1 MKVHKQNQILSPFSN
16 DQELIHQSKHL
27 LLELYNCDFE
37 KLNDESFLRC
47 TLNRAA
53 KLANATVLNLISNKF
68 EPQGVTAI
76 ALLAESH
83 ISIHTWPESNYSAVD
98 IFTCGQNMMPELASQ
113 YLIESLMAK
122 EHSLRVIER
131 NPPSAVSKQDIRDIS
146 KALGFPWWDK
156 PAQPC
161 LSSRFPYGHEIT
173 SERLKMVEK
182 AEEYVLFCFLNHF

>member
-1 MKVHKQNQILSPFSN
+1 MEVNKQNQIFSSLSN
-16 DQELIHQSKHL
+16 DEELSHKSKHL
-27 LLELYNCDFE
+27 LLELYKCDYE

-47 TLNRAA
+47 SLNRAA
-53 KLANATVLNLISNKF
+53 KFAKATVLNLISNKF

-131 NPPSAVSKQDIRDIS
+131 NPPSAVPKQIRT
-146 KALGFPWWDK
+146 AV
-156 PAQPC
+156 Q
-161 LSSRFPYGHEIT
+161 
-173 SERLKMVEK
+173 
-182 AEEYVLFCFLNHF
+182 

>member
-1 MKVHKQNQILSPFSN
+1 MEIYKKNQILSSFSN
-16 DQELIHQSKHL
+16 DPKLSHQSKHL
-27 LLELYNCDFE
+27 LLELYRCDSE

-98 IFTCGQNMMPELASQ
+98 IFTCGKNMLPEIASQ
-113 YLIESLMAK
+113 YLIESLMAE
-122 EHSLRVIER
+122 EHSLRFIVR
-131 NPPSAVSKQDIRDIS
+131 NPPSAVFKEIRS
-146 KALGFPWWDK
+146 F
-156 PAQPC
+156 
-161 LSSRFPYGHEIT
+161 
-173 SERLKMVEK
+173 V
-182 AEEYVLFCFLNHF
+182 

>member
-1 MKVHKQNQILSPFSN
+1 M
-16 DQELIHQSKHL
+16 
-27 LLELYNCDFE
+27 ELYKCNYE

-98 IFTCGQNMMPELASQ
+98 IFTCGQNMLPELASK
-113 YLIESLMAK
+113 YLIDALNAE
-122 EHSLRVIER
+122 EHSLRIIER
-131 NPPSAVSKQDIRDIS
+131 NPPVAVLKQMRS
-146 KALGFPWWDK
+146 
-156 PAQPC
+156 
-161 LSSRFPYGHEIT
+161 
-173 SERLKMVEK
+173 V
-182 AEEYVLFCFLNHF
+182 V

>member
-1 MKVHKQNQILSPFSN
+1 MEIYKKNQILSPFP
-16 DQELIHQSKHL
+16 DDHRLRHQSKHL
-27 LLELYNCDFE
+27 LLELYRCDCE

-47 TLNRAA
+47 ILNRAS

-131 NPPSAVSKQDIRDIS
+131 NPPAAVFKEIRGVI
-146 KALGFPWWDK
+146 
-156 PAQPC
+156 
-161 LSSRFPYGHEIT
+161 
-173 SERLKMVEK
+173 
-182 AEEYVLFCFLNHF
+182 

>member
-1 MKVHKQNQILSPFSN
+1 MEIYKKSQILSSFGD
-16 DQELIHQSKHL
+16 DQQLSHQGKHL
-27 LLELYNCDFE
+27 LLELYRCNCE

-47 TLNRAA
+47 ILNRAA

-98 IFTCGQNMMPELASQ
+98 IFTCGKNMMPEQASQ
-113 YLIESLMAK
+113 YLIKSLMAE

-131 NPPSAVSKQDIRDIS
+131 NPPESVLKEIRSI
-146 KALGFPWWDK
+146 
-156 PAQPC
+156 
-161 LSSRFPYGHEIT
+161 
-173 SERLKMVEK
+173 V
-182 AEEYVLFCFLNHF
+182 

>member
-1 MKVHKQNQILSPFSN
+1 MEIYKKSQILSSFS
-16 DQELIHQSKHL
+16 DEQKLIHKSKHF
-27 LLELYNCDFE
+27 LLELYKCDCE

-83 ISIHTWPESNYSAVD
+83 ISIHTWPESSYSAVD
-98 IFTCGQNMMPELASQ
+98 IFTCGQNMMPEIASK

-122 EHSLRVIER
+122 EHSLRVIKR
-131 NPPSAVSKQDIRDIS
+131 NPPSAVSKQIR
-146 KALGFPWWDK
+146 
-156 PAQPC
+156 
-161 LSSRFPYGHEIT
+161 T
-173 SERLKMVEK
+173 V
-182 AEEYVLFCFLNHF
+182 V

>member
-1 MKVHKQNQILSPFSN
+1 MEIFKKSKILNSFS
-16 DQELIHQSKHL
+16 DEQKLRHQSKHL
-27 LLELYNCDFE
+27 LLELYRCDHE

-47 TLNRAA
+47 TLNRAS

-113 YLIESLMAK
+113 YLIKSLMAK

-131 NPPSAVSKQDIRDIS
+131 NPPSEVSKQLR
-146 KALGFPWWDK
+146 
-156 PAQPC
+156 
-161 LSSRFPYGHEIT
+161 T
-173 SERLKMVEK
+173 V
-182 AEEYVLFCFLNHF
+182 V

>member
-1 MKVHKQNQILSPFSN
+1 MEIYKKSQILNSFN
-16 DQELIHQSKHL
+16 DEQKLSHQSKHL
-27 LLELYNCDFE
+27 LLELYRCDFE

-47 TLNRAA
+47 ILNRAC
-53 KLANATVLNLISNKF
+53 KLANETVMNLISNKF

-131 NPPSAVSKQDIRDIS
+131 NPPASVFKEIRTVI
-146 KALGFPWWDK
+146 
-156 PAQPC
+156 
-161 LSSRFPYGHEIT
+161 
-173 SERLKMVEK
+173 
-182 AEEYVLFCFLNHF
+182 

>member
-1 MKVHKQNQILSPFSN
+1 MKVNKKNPSITSLSNNQHLT
-16 DQELIHQSKHL
+16 HQSKHL
-27 LLELYNCDFE
+27 LLELYDCDNE

-98 IFTCGQNMMPELASQ
+98 IFTCGQNMLPELASQ
-113 YLIESLMAK
+113 YLIEALKAE

-131 NPPSAVSKQDIRDIS
+131 NPPAGVLQDIRNVI
-146 KALGFPWWDK
+146 
-156 PAQPC
+156 
-161 LSSRFPYGHEIT
+161 
-173 SERLKMVEK
+173 
-182 AEEYVLFCFLNHF
+182 

>member
-1 MKVHKQNQILSPFSN
+1 MEVPKKNQIINSFSKN
-16 DQELIHQSKHL
+16 EQLIHQSKHL
-27 LLELYNCDFE
+27 LLEIYRCDYE

-53 KLANATVLNLISNKF
+53 KLAKATVLNLISKKF

-113 YLIESLMAK
+113 YLIEALEAE
-122 EHSLRVIER
+122 EHFLRVIER
-131 NPPSAVSKQDIRDIS
+131 NPPAAVLRD
-146 KALGFPWWDK
+146 
-156 PAQPC
+156 
-161 LSSRFPYGHEIT
+161 
-173 SERLKMVEK
+173 
-182 AEEYVLFCFLNHF
+182 

>member
-1 MKVHKQNQILSPFSN
+1 MEIYKKNKILSSFSN
-16 DQELIHQSKHL
+16 DPKLSHQSKHL
-27 LLELYNCDFE
+27 LLELYRCDSE

-98 IFTCGQNMMPELASQ
+98 IFTCGQNMLPELASQ
-113 YLIESLMAK
+113 YLIEALKAK
-122 EHSLRVIER
+122 EHFLRVIER
-131 NPPSAVSKQDIRDIS
+131 NPPSAVSKEIR
-146 KALGFPWWDK
+146 
-156 PAQPC
+156 
-161 LSSRFPYGHEIT
+161 T
-173 SERLKMVEK
+173 V
-182 AEEYVLFCFLNHF
+182 V

>member
-1 MKVHKQNQILSPFSN
+1 MEIYKKSQTLSSFS
-16 DQELIHQSKHL
+16 DEQKFSHQSKHL
-27 LLELYNCDFE
+27 LLELYRCDCE

-47 TLNRAA
+47 ILNRAS

-122 EHSLRVIER
+122 EHYLRVIER
-131 NPPSAVSKQDIRDIS
+131 NPPSAVPKQIRT
-146 KALGFPWWDK
+146 A
-156 PAQPC
+156 
-161 LSSRFPYGHEIT
+161 
-173 SERLKMVEK
+173 V
-182 AEEYVLFCFLNHF
+182 

>member
-1 MKVHKQNQILSPFSN
+1 MEIYKKSQILSSSSD
-16 DQELIHQSKHL
+16 DQKLIHKSKHL
-27 LLELYNCDFE
+27 LLELYRCDCE

-113 YLIESLMAK
+113 YLIDSLMAK

-131 NPPSAVSKQDIRDIS
+131 NAPFPVSSQIR
-146 KALGFPWWDK
+146 
-156 PAQPC
+156 
-161 LSSRFPYGHEIT
+161 T
-173 SERLKMVEK
+173 V
-182 AEEYVLFCFLNHF
+182 V